1 MANTAYVGAGTTL
14 GTSYYMRRFYAAN
27 ADARTT
33 TSRSNLSN
41 STLTGADSHA
51 LRRAI
56 RSLGS
61 FTYDDDNETNIKN
74 NVSAFISTYNNMIN
88 SSGASDDRT
97 MKNTQKSLKNLTAEY
112 ESQLDKIGITV
123 KDNGTLESRSSL
135 FSSAD
140 ISKFESLFSSDSE
153 YMQRVNSYARRLEN
167 RSNILTQIEYNDA
180 LAKRN
185 ANKQTSSSVSDSTT
199 GKTDS
204 ADTGSTAVN
213 ALNIASVT
221 PVTADLNTLL
231 QHRNR
236 QQCECHFIIW
246 GNLFPLHIYFQRI
259 STDTDVR
266 ITSADKRH
274 HRWDMSDIRI
284 HNDRYLI
291 PGKQVCNR
299 MVLV

>member
-33 TSRSNLSN
+33 TSRSNLTN

-74 NVSAFISTYNNMIN
+74 SVSAFISTYNNMIN

-97 MKNTQKSLKNLTAEY
+97 VKNTQKNLKNLTAEY

-123 KDNGTLESRSSL
+123 KGNGTLESRSSL

-185 ANKQTSSSVSDSTT
+185 ANKQTSPSVSDSTT

-231 QHRNR
+231 NTG
-236 QQCECHFIIW
+236 IGSNVNVI
-246 GNLFPLHIYFQRI
+246 L
-259 STDTDVR
+259 
-266 ITSADKRH
+266 
-274 HRWDMSDIRI
+274 
-284 HNDRYLI
+284 
-291 PGKQVCNR
+291 
-299 MVLV
+299 

>member
-123 KDNGTLESRSSL
+123 KDNGTVL
-135 FSSAD
+135 FLVQPT
-140 ISKFESLFSSDSE
+140 FQNLNLCF
-153 YMQRVNSYARRLEN
+153 L
-167 RSNILTQIEYNDA
+167 QIQN
-180 LAKRN
+180 
-185 ANKQTSSSVSDSTT
+185 TCSVSIPMPDVL
-199 GKTDS
+199 KTE
-204 ADTGSTAVN
+204 A
-213 ALNIASVT
+213 I
-221 PVTADLNTLL
+221 
-231 QHRNR
+231 
-236 QQCECHFIIW
+236 F
-246 GNLFPLHIYFQRI
+246 
-259 STDTDVR
+259 
-266 ITSADKRH
+266 
-274 HRWDMSDIRI
+274 
-284 HNDRYLI
+284 
-291 PGKQVCNR
+291 
-299 MVLV
+299 

>member
-1 MANTAYVGAGTTL
+1 MPI
-14 GTSYYMRRFYAAN
+14 
-27 ADARTT
+27 
-33 TSRSNLSN
+33 
-41 STLTGADSHA
+41 
-51 LRRAI
+51 RRAI

-74 NVSAFISTYNNMIN
+74 SVSAFISTYNNMIN

-97 MKNTQKSLKNLTAEY
+97 VKNTQKSLKNLTAEY

-135 FSSAD
+135 FGSAD

-231 QHRNR
+231 NTG
-236 QQCECHFIIW
+236 IGSNVNVI
-246 GNLFPLHIYFQRI
+246 L
-259 STDTDVR
+259 
-266 ITSADKRH
+266 
-274 HRWDMSDIRI
+274 
-284 HNDRYLI
+284 
-291 PGKQVCNR
+291 
-299 MVLV
+299 

>member
-14 GTSYYMRRFYAAN
+14 GTSYYMRRFYASN

-33 TSRSNLSN
+33 TSRSNLTN

-74 NVSAFISTYNNMIN
+74 SV
-88 SSGASDDRT
+88 SDDRT
-97 MKNTQKSLKNLTAEY
+97 VKNTQKSLKNLTAEY

-123 KDNGTLESRSSL
+123 KGNGTLESRSSL

-140 ISKFESLFSSDSE
+140 ISKFESLFSADSE

-231 QHRNR
+231 NTG
-236 QQCECHFIIW
+236 IGSNVNVI
-246 GNLFPLHIYFQRI
+246 L
-259 STDTDVR
+259 
-266 ITSADKRH
+266 
-274 HRWDMSDIRI
+274 
-284 HNDRYLI
+284 
-291 PGKQVCNR
+291 
-299 MVLV
+299 